1 MNLYWHRLSTFLL
14 LCITTGTFYAAQAQ
28 PSQSKLFKDLQ
39 QSGFSFGLNE
49 TLEGYHNFTGGIKRG
64 SDWASTLDGNITIDL
79 QRLLGLKNALFY
91 ADLEYHTG
99 GNPTQKLTGD
109 LQVFDKHN
117 GAPFLQMLELWYQ
130 QKLFND
136 MLRIKIGKIDAN
148 TEFSVID
155 NGLEFINSS
164 TQVTPT
170 LFVFPTFPDPMPAV
184 AVFFSPDK
192 LVYTNLAVFNA
203 NRRDRFLDFYG
214 DPASVQPTL
223 NGNLF
228 VSESGLI
235 WDKLPV
241 LDNNGNLKI
250 GLWKHSGTFTQFNGN
265 PLEGAEGI
273 YLIFNQTAWK
283 PNDSESKERGV
294 RIFLEYALTDARIT
308 PVYQHYGGGVAWTG
322 IFGKRP
328 SDVYG
333 LSIQNANISSGAH
346 LPEKFELNM
355 ETFYKYNISSRLSIK
370 PDIQYILH
378 PGGKYPN
385 ALMGIL
391 ILNFGLNS

>member
-1 MNLYWHRLSTFLL
+1 MNFYWYRLSSFLL
-14 LCITTGTFYAAQAQ
+14 LCMTTGTFYTAQAQ
-28 PSQSKLFKDLQ
+28 SSQNELFKNLQ
-39 QSGFSFGLNE
+39 RSGFSFGLNE
-49 TLEGYHNFTGGIKRG
+49 TLEGYHNFTGGIRRG
-64 SDWASTLDGNITIDL
+64 SDWASTSDANIQIDL
-79 QRLLGLKNALFY
+79 DKLLGWKGALFY
-91 ADLEYHTG
+91 ADLEYHAG
-99 GNPTQKLTGD
+99 GNPTNKLTGD

-136 MLRIKIGKIDAN
+136 KLRVKVGKIDAN

-170 LFVFPTFPDPMPAV
+170 LFVFPTFPDPMPAA

-214 DPASVQPTL
+214 DPASIQPTL

-228 VSESGLI
+228 ISESGLT
-235 WDKLPV
+235 WDQLPV
-241 LDNNGNLKI
+241 LGNDGNLRT
-250 GLWKHSGTFTQFNGN
+250 GLWMHSGTFTKFNGD
-265 PLEGAEGI
+265 PLDRAEGI
-273 YLIFNQTAWK
+273 YLIFNQTVWK
-283 PNDSESKERGV
+283 PDHNENKERGI

-308 PVYQHYGGGVAWTG
+308 PVFQHYGGGMAWTG
-322 IFGKRP
+322 PFGKHP
-328 SDVYG
+328 GDVYG
-333 LSIQNANISSGAH
+333 LSIQNANISSEAH
-346 LPEKFELNM
+346 LPEKFELNV
-355 ETFYKYNISSRLSIK
+355 ETFYKYNISSRLSMK

-391 ILNFGLNS
+391 ILNFALNS